1 MTIILVIEDDEIIRS
16 NLLEIL
22 ELEGFHAIS
31 AENGR
36 HGVQQAKDCLPDLIL
51 CDIQMPELDGYEVLE
66 ALRSTP
72 ETAGIPVIFLTAK
85 TAHQDFRRGMNLG
98 ADDYL
103 TKPCSVGELL
113 SSISTRL
120 KRQATLNHL
129 NRHLTHPSTPL
140 SPSQTTEELKPEIFF
155 DPLTNLP
162 TRLLLYQQLS
172 RTLLHRAS
180 DEMVSVL
187 CVNIHRF
194 HTINA
199 SFGNSAGDAVLQQV
213 AERLNQ
219 GMRSTLDKTA
229 QHPQGMVARLH
240 GDQFALFLTDLMEVE
255 VANLAQ
261 NLLEAV
267 TAPYVIDDREIR
279 VQVSIGITCTTQS
292 DCTPQALL
300 TQAET
305 AQHWCQPL
313 GMSGYRFYSASLDA
327 LEVERRLIEMDLSK
341 AIEQSEFQVYYQ
353 PQVDLKTGR
362 IVGMESLLRWSHPT
376 RGSISPGTFIPIAEE
391 LGLIVPLGE
400 WVLRTACSHAK
411 RWQAL
416 SLEPLRISVNLSMR
430 QLQQE
435 DLLDRVATILDE
447 TGLDPSLLSL
457 ELTETSIMS
466 DLTMAIATLEN
477 LRKLGIE
484 ISIDDFGTG
493 YSSLRLLNQLPID
506 SLKIDHTFVKQLN
519 AAKGAEILTTIIEMA
534 KNLDLHVVAEGIET
548 PNQLAFFRDRGCH
561 AMQGYLY
568 SPPIPVDEVHTLLS
582 LDRRLQMASA

>member
-1 MTIILVIEDDEIIRS
+1 MTTILVIEDDEIIRS

-22 ELEGFHAIS
+22 ELEGFRAIS
-31 AENGR
+31 AESGR
-36 HGVQQAKDCLPDLIL
+36 HGIQQAKDCLPDLIL

-72 ETAGIPVIFLTAK
+72 ETVGIPVIFLTAK

-129 NRHLTHPSTPL
+129 THQYAPL
-140 SPSQTTEELKPEIFF
+140 PTSQPTEELKPETFF
-155 DPLTNLP
+155 DPLTSLP

-172 RTLLHRAS
+172 RTLAHRAS
-180 DEMVSVL
+180 DVIVSVL

-199 SFGNSAGDAVLQQV
+199 SFGHSAGDAVLQNV

-219 GMRSTLDKTA
+219 VMRSTLDKMA

-261 NLLEAV
+261 HLLEAV

-327 LEVERRLIEMDLSK
+327 LEVERRLIEMDLGK

-376 RGSISPGTFIPIAEE
+376 RGPISPGTFIPIAEE

-416 SLEPLRISVNLSMR
+416 SLEPLRVSVNLSMR

-493 YSSLRLLNQLPID
+493 YSSLRSLNQLPID

-568 SPPIPVDEVHTLLS
+568 SPPIPVDEVHILLS